1 MSGNFLDPELA
12 EAVGLEEKRQNHNIE
27 LVASENFV
35 SKAVRQAQGSVL
47 TNKYSEGYPGRRYY
61 GGNEYID
68 QVENLAIERA
78 KELFGVSYANVQPH
92 SGSNANFEAYMA
104 FLKPGDRIL
113 GMDLDAGGHLTHGAK
128 VSFSGKLFNS
138 ASYKLDPDTELLDYD
153 AILKQAKEFKPN
165 LIVCGASAYSRTI
178 DFQAFRDIADEV
190 GAYLMADI
198 AHIAGLVVSGLHPS
212 PVGLADVIT
221 TTTHKTLR
229 GPRGGMILA
238 DEKYAKQ
245 INSAVFPTAQ
255 GGPLDHVVA
264 AKAAA
269 FYEDLQPSFKDY
281 SRQVIKNAK
290 AMADAFSKEDDIR
303 VVSGGTDNHMFTL
316 DLTKTGLSGKQAQ
329 QILDSVSIT
338 LNREAIPNEQRS
350 PFVTSGVRIGT
361 PAMTTKGMKEEDFV
375 KVEKLIVT
383 ALRAHDDQAE
393 LADVKKQVYNLMD
406 HFPFDSNP
414 F

>member
-12 EAVGLEEKRQNHNIE
+12 EAVGLEEKRQDHNIE

-212 PVGLADVIT
+212 PVGLADVVT

>member
-1 MSGNFLDPELA
+1 MAKNFLDPELSK
-12 EAVGLEEKRQNHNIE
+12 AVLGEEERQKHNIE

-47 TNKYSEGYPGRRYY
+47 TNKYSEGYPGKRYY

-68 QVENLAIERA
+68 IAENLAIERA
-78 KELFGVSYANVQPH
+78 KELFGISYANVQPH
-92 SGSNANFEAYMA
+92 SGSTANFEAYMA
-104 FLKPGDRIL
+104 FLHPGDKIL
-113 GMDLDAGGHLTHGAK
+113 GMNLDSGGHLTHGAS
-128 VSFSGKLFNS
+128 VSFSGKLYQ
-138 ASYKLDPDTELLDYD
+138 AESYKVNPETELLDYD
-153 AILKQAKEFKPN
+153 TILKQAKEFQPK
-165 LIVCGASAYSRTI
+165 LIIAGASAYSRTI

-190 GAYLMADI
+190 GAYLMVDI
-198 AHIAGLVVSGLHPS
+198 AHIAGLIAAGLHPS

-238 DEKYAKQ
+238 DEKYARK
-245 INSAVFPTAQ
+245 INSAVFPGSQ

-269 FYEDLQPSFKDY
+269 FYEDLQPEFKTY
-281 SRQVIKNAK
+281 SAQIIKNAK

-316 DLTKTGLSGKQAQ
+316 DLTKTGLTGKKAQ
-329 QILDSVSIT
+329 ELLDSVSIT
-338 LNREAIPNEQRS
+338 LNREALPNEKLS

-361 PAMTTKGMKEEDFV
+361 PAMTTKGMKEADMLQIEQFIMRAIHHAGDTAALAQIKQEVFDF
-375 KVEKLIVT
+375 
-383 ALRAHDDQAE
+383 
-393 LADVKKQVYNLMD
+393 MD
-406 HFPFDSNP
+406 KFPFDSDP

>member
-1 MSGNFLDPELA
+1 MAKNFLDPELSK
-12 EAVGLEEKRQNHNIE
+12 AVLGEEGRQSHNIE

-47 TNKYSEGYPGRRYY
+47 TNKYSEGYPGKRYY

-68 QVENLAIERA
+68 IAENLAIERA
-78 KELFGVSYANVQPH
+78 KELFGISYANVQPH
-92 SGSNANFEAYMA
+92 SGSSANFEAYMA
-104 FLKPGDRIL
+104 FLHPGDKIL
-113 GMDLDAGGHLTHGAK
+113 GMNLDSGGHLTHGAS
-128 VSFSGKLFNS
+128 VSFSGKMYESDN
-138 ASYKLDPDTELLDYD
+138 YKVDAETELLDYD
-153 AILKQAKEFKPN
+153 AILKQAKEFQPK
-165 LIVCGASAYSRTI
+165 LIIAGASAYSRTI

-190 GAYLMADI
+190 GAYLMVDI
-198 AHIAGLVVSGLHPS
+198 AHIAGLIAAGLHPT

-238 DEKYAKQ
+238 DEKYAKR
-245 INSAVFPTAQ
+245 INSAVFPGSQ

-269 FYEDLQPSFKDY
+269 FYEDLQPEFKTY
-281 SRQVIKNAK
+281 SAQIIKNAK
-290 AMADAFSKEDDIR
+290 TMADAFAKEPEIR

-316 DLTKTGLSGKQAQ
+316 DLTKTDLNGRQAQ
-329 QILDSVSIT
+329 DLLDSVSIT
-338 LNREAIPNEQRS
+338 LNREALPNEKRS

-361 PAMTTKGMKEEDFV
+361 PAMTTKGLKEAEMLQI
-375 KVEKLIVT
+375 EQLIM
-383 ALRAHDDQAE
+383 RAIRHHDDQTE
-393 LADVKKQVYNLMD
+393 LAKVKQDVYDLMD
-406 HFPFDSNP
+406 RFSFDSDP

>member
-238 DEKYAKQ
+238 DE
-245 INSAVFPTAQ
+245 NT
-255 GGPLDHVVA
+255 L
-264 AKAAA
+264 
-269 FYEDLQPSFKDY
+269 
-281 SRQVIKNAK
+281 
-290 AMADAFSKEDDIR
+290 SK
-303 VVSGGTDNHMFTL
+303 
-316 DLTKTGLSGKQAQ
+316 
-329 QILDSVSIT
+329 
-338 LNREAIPNEQRS
+338 
-350 PFVTSGVRIGT
+350 
-361 PAMTTKGMKEEDFV
+361 
-375 KVEKLIVT
+375 
-383 ALRAHDDQAE
+383 
-393 LADVKKQVYNLMD
+393 
-406 HFPFDSNP
+406 
-414 F
+414 